1 MSDWKQTWK
10 GEYIREFCKGEI
22 GKILKHGFLWRVVLD
37 DRRVDHIFLSAAEV
51 SWAGEKKVIT
61 ETNPKIAKEFISLI
75 DIAQP
80 FPTNRNK

>member
-37 DRRVDHIFLSAAEV
+37 DRRVDHIFLSAAEGQRP
-51 SWAGEKKVIT
+51 SHYLSCCSCLKWANSGLFLFIFVIFT
-61 ETNPKIAKEFISLI
+61 
-75 DIAQP
+75 
-80 FPTNRNK
+80 

>member
-1 MSDWKQTWK
+1 M
-10 GEYIREFCKGEI
+10 I
-22 GKILKHGFLWRVVLD
+22 GCSGL
-37 DRRVDHIFLSAAEV
+37 FLSAAEV

-61 ETNPKIAKEFISLI
+61 ETNPKIAKEFVSLI